1 VKRYS
6 IVFIDLDDTLLD
18 FAAAERDALAGVFAD
33 FSLALSPEAA
43 RVYEEKNTA
52 LWKALERGEIDQGRL
67 KVERFRQCFD
77 ELGWSVD
84 AAAVSAAYIAR
95 LGRSAILLPH
105 AQESCAYLAAK
116 YRLALITNGIAD
128 VQHPRIK
135 ASPFAQLIELV
146 VVSEEAGCGKPD
158 PAIFGY
164 ACERLG
170 FFDKAAMIMVGDSLA
185 SDVQGA
191 SNFGIDSCWL
201 NRSAKGRPAGSPAPS
216 YEIRSIEE
224 ITTIL

>member
-1 VKRYS
+1 MKAYT
-6 IVFIDLDDTLLD
+6 IVFLDLDDTLLD
-18 FAAAERDALAGVFAD
+18 FAAAEREALAGTFAD
-33 FSLALSPEAA
+33 FGLELSPDAA
-43 RVYEEKNTA
+43 RVYEEKNKA

-77 ELGWSVD
+77 ELGLKLD
-84 AAAVSAAYIAR
+84 AAAVSAAYIRR
-95 LGRSAILLPH
+95 LGRCAMPLPQ
-105 AQESCAYLAAK
+105 AQASCAYLAAK
-116 YRLALITNGIAD
+116 YRLALITNGIAE
-128 VQHPRIK
+128 VQHPRIQ
-135 ASPFAQLIELV
+135 ASPFASLIELV

-191 SNFGIDSCWL
+191 RNFGIDSCWL
-201 NRSAKGRPAGSPAPS
+201 NPSAKERPAGSPEPS
-216 YEIRSIEE
+216 YELRSLEE
-224 ITTIL
+224 LRGIL

>member
-1 VKRYS
+1 MKAYS
-6 IVFIDLDDTLLD
+6 IVFLDLDDTLLD
-18 FAAAERDALAGVFAD
+18 FAAAEREALAGVFAD
-33 FSLALSPEAA
+33 FSLELSPDAA
-43 RVYEEKNTA
+43 RVYEEKNKA

-77 ELGWSVD
+77 ELGWNVD
-84 AAAVSAAYIAR
+84 PVAVSAAYIRR
-95 LGRSAILLPH
+95 LGRCVMPLPY
-105 AQESCAYLAAK
+105 ARAACAYLAAK
-116 YRLALITNGIAD
+116 YRLALITNGIAE
-128 VQHPRIK
+128 VQHPRIR
-135 ASPFAQLIELV
+135 ASPFASLLELV

-191 SNFGIDSCWL
+191 ENFGIDSCWL
-201 NRSAKGRPAGSPAPS
+201 NRSAKERPAGGPAPS
-216 YEIRSIEE
+216 YEIRNLEDIK
-224 ITTIL
+224 TIL